1 MNLNCG
7 FQGRKVGRTREIG
20 NSSVVTRELRAPAT
34 ILFNRAHGILFG
46 LIKMPQ
52 ASSKQRSNR
61 LIVGHRD

>member
-20 NSSVVTRELRAPAT
+20 NSSVVTPELRGLAT
-34 ILFNRAHGILFG
+34 ILFNRALGILFG
-46 LIKMPQ
+46 LIKTLQ

-61 LIVGHRD
+61 LIVDHRA